1 MLLTIFPV
9 VKRLSHSKMLSLG
22 GDLGHG
28 VEVGCVFIFLRAE
41 ANKMPGLV
49 SGKLIRSN
57 TPWCWENKIRQ
68 DSFTF
73 KAMSPSAATLLV
85 T

>member
-1 MLLTIFPV
+1 
-9 VKRLSHSKMLSLG
+9 MLSLG
-22 GDLGHG
+22 GDLEHG
-28 VEVGCVFIFLRAE
+28 AEVGCVFIFLRAE
-41 ANKMPGLV
+41 ANKMPGIV

-57 TPWCWENKIRQ
+57 TPWCWESKISSISCFFSAIRGQ

-85 T
+85 TQVTP